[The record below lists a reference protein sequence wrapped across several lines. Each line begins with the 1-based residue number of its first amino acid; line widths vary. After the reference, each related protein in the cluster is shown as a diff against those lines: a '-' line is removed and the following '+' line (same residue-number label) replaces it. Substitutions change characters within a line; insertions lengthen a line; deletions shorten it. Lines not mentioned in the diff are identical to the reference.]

1 MENGKRQAGRKE
13 FKSREDSRDG
23 NGEEKGSN
31 RLKKKK
37 KSKYARRENSRLG
50 T

>member
-13 FKSREDSRDG
+13 FKNRENSRNG

-31 RLKKKK
+31 RLLKK
-37 KSKYARRENSRLG
+37 
-50 T
+50 

>member
-37 KSKYARRENSRLG
+37 KVNMPEEKIQD
-50 T
+50 